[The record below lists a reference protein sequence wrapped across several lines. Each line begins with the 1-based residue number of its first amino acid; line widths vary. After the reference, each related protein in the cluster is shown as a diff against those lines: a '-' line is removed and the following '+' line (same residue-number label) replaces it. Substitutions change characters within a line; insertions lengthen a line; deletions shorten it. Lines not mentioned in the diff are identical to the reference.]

1 MKLENQTVSMSFAD
15 LVRATKNDK
24 RNAPHFPYTLE
35 VCRCRYCAYCHH
47 GKCALKHCCCLEER
61 VMARTC
67 TIGEV
72 IHQTFSV
79 LNDKLLNFRLKE
91 AIIQINVRKGCFL
104 DAEHRKRFAEGCALT
119 RRAEPKFI
127 AQIFLLSA
135 NAKLWKKAIKVL
147 GKKGFE
153 YYELDITGVSDAEY
167 FYYSA
172 ANVYEYS
179 STRLDLYDL
188 YNDEIVGDEEFQ
200 MLCISTAIC
209 VYGINVL
216 RLTDSKRDERKE

>member
-1 MKLENQTVSMSFAD
+1 MNYENQSVSMSFAD

-47 GKCALKHCCCLEER
+47 GKCSLKQCCCLEER

-72 IHQTFSV
+72 IYQTFSV
-79 LNDKLLNFRLKE
+79 LNDKLLNYRLKE
-91 AIIQINVRKGCFL
+91 AIIQIHTRKGCFL
-104 DAEHRKRFAEGCALT
+104 DANHRKRFVEGCAMT

-135 NAKLWKKAIKVL
+135 NATLWEKALKVF
-147 GKKGFE
+147 GKKGFD
-153 YYELDITGVSDAEY
+153 YFDLDIVGATASEY

-179 STRLDLYDL
+179 TTRLDLYDL

-216 RLTDSKRDERKE
+216 YLTDRKRGEREE